1 MEKRTGTIED
11 LKRDIENSGFHEQP
25 PLETVVARTR
35 MQIDDALTK
44 ILAESGLPLFLFDYL
59 ITSVQNDI
67 RKADLDMMRVGQ
79 EGVKDGDTE

>member
-1 MEKRTGTIED
+1 MEKRTGTLED
-11 LKRDIENSGFHEQP
+11 LKRDIENCGFHPAP

-67 RKADLDMMRVGQ
+67 RKADLDMMRVGK
-79 EGVKDGDTE
+79 EGAENGDTE